1 MNENIFFLI
10 RLGTYFGPR
19 FDHTREFCF
28 ATLDLELC
36 NLQWPNDHILLTIL
50 RLVV

>member
-1 MNENIFFLI
+1 MNENIFLLI
-10 RLGTYFGPR
+10 RLGTYFG
-19 FDHTREFCF
+19 HTRDFCF